1 MLPPQWVSR
10 GQKETCEVRERLS
23 PVLEAESRSWTPP
36 RELALPRIQPGR
48 QARLVKIPALLVGA
62 LCGES
67 LLQSFPRGSGRDDI

>member
-36 RELALPRIQPGR
+36 RELALPRIQPGC
-48 QARLVKIPALLVGA
+48 QARLVKIPALLVGGTLWRVSA
-62 LCGES
+62 PE
-67 LLQSFPRGSGRDDI
+67 FPKGVRKG